1 MPPLSSR
8 QVDTKGKIKLKRK
21 KEGSGNLS
29 TSTQVGIIN
38 IHRLLS
44 HEGVTLMQKT
54 SKSTK
59 KTGIGGKDNIHHD
72 GNFSTSIIPYQPS
85 VRW

>member
-44 HEGVTLMQKT
+44 RRTGEN
-54 SKSTK
+54 KSFSHVK
-59 KTGIGGKDNIHHD
+59 KQHKKGDASPFPPD
-72 GNFSTSIIPYQPS
+72 
-85 VRW
+85 V

>member
-8 QVDTKGKIKLKRK
+8 QVDTKGKIRLKRK
-21 KEGSGNLS
+21 TEGSGNLS

-44 HEGVTLMQKT
+44 RRTGDDMSFAHDKMQH
-54 SKSTK
+54 K
-59 KTGIGGKDNIHHD
+59 KEDASLFPPD
-72 GNFSTSIIPYQPS
+72 
-85 VRW
+85 V